1 LKYPLGSL
9 TDTAVPL
16 ILRGYFLRSSM
27 DTQIADNIES
37 CNVFPCK
44 NGQVVCILE
53 KRMIHVQDRI
63 EQDIV
68 RIHYTS

>member
-1 LKYPLGSL
+1 
-9 TDTAVPL
+9 
-16 ILRGYFLRSSM
+16 M